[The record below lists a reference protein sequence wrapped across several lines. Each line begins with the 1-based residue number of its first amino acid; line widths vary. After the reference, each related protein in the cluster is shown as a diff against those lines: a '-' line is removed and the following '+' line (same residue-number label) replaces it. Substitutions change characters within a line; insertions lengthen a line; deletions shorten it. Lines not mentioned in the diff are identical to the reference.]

1 MLQLFNILCCSESKL
16 RIYEVKTNCAWCRVM
31 EIQGHLFPNFNYQLR
46 GKLHDGHQ
54 CNCSMWWTSV
64 QLFNTYDPFLKLLV
78 TAKTG
83 KILLDAREFL
93 YNIKD
98 DIVDQRYH
106 RQFSAKGCEL
116 INQYAELTSHKSYD
130 WWCNH
135 HYKTFKTFLMKLKFF
150 SFVVQ

>member
-1 MLQLFNILCCSESKL
+1 M
-16 RIYEVKTNCAWCRVM
+16 
-31 EIQGHLFPNFNYQLR
+31 
-46 GKLHDGHQ
+46 
-54 CNCSMWWTSV
+54 
-64 QLFNTYDPFLKLLV
+64 

-98 DIVDQRYH
+98 DSVDQKYH

-130 WWCNH
+130 
-135 HYKTFKTFLMKLKFF
+135 
-150 SFVVQ
+150 